1 MKVKSEI
8 TAQNIYSLI
17 KNLGKDERRSL
28 KIRIFDKTNDQ
39 VFTVSSVEI
48 TDNNTTLLFVFE

>member
-1 MKVKSEI
+1 MGVKSEI
-8 TAQNIYSLI
+8 NAQNIYSLI
-17 KNLGKDERRSL
+17 KNLEKDERRSL
-28 KIRIFDKTNDQ
+28 KLRIFDKTNDQ